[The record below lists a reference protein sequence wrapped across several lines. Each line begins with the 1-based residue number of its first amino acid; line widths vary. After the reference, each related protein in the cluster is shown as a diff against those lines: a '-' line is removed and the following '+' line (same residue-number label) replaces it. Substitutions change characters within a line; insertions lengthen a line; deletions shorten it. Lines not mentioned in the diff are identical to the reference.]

1 MNSLLKDMTKPSIK
15 EHIYQFERN
24 KVIFRSILTWILL
37 GAQVVFSLL
46 IVYHGVGYEALIGL
60 NLFLSLLTVPSLI
73 IHKNHLEHSKNA
85 KLILRYNTITSINPT
100 EEITLNNAD
109 IIEVVLHKGLYG
121 FKVPWF
127 DYSWFELVDKEGQTI
142 KVSFYL
148 MDISELWMDTLSR
161 KVGPKMLVEKNV
173 FFPLIK

>member
-1 MNSLLKDMTKPSIK
+1 MK

-37 GAQVVFSLL
+37 GAQIICSLL
-46 IVYHGVGYEALIGL
+46 IVYYGVGYEVLIAL
-60 NLFLSLLTVPSLI
+60 NLFLSLLTIPSLI
-73 IHKNHLEHSKNA
+73 IHLNHLKHSKNT
-85 KLILRYNTITSINPT
+85 KLVLRYNTITSINPT

-109 IIEVVLHKGLYG
+109 IIEVVLQKGLYG

-127 DYSWFELVDKEGQTI
+127 DYSWFELVDKNGQSI
-142 KVSFYL
+142 KVSFYM
-148 MDISELWMDTLSR
+148 MDLGEFWMDTLSR
-161 KVGPKMLVEKNV
+161 KVSSKLLVQKEV